1 MKKPISRLVPLSLLL
16 AMLAALLPIP
26 VYAAPAVT
34 SITPSSIVNDVANV
48 ITVAGTEFNET
59 AAVLM
64 DGSAL
69 VTNYL
74 NTQTLTAAIPAGV
87 TAGDHQITVTMDSGL
102 VDGSAT

>member
-1 MKKPISRLVPLSLLL
+1 MKNPISRLVPISLLI
-16 AMLAALLPIP
+16 AMIVALLPIP

-48 ITVAGTEFNET
+48 ITVAGMEFDET

-69 VTNYL
+69 VTKLSEYPNSHGRHSCWSYGRR
-74 NTQTLTAAIPAGV
+74 PC
-87 TAGDHQITVTMDSGL
+87 DYCD
-102 VDGSAT
+102 DGQWIG